1 MFTGTAEVG
10 PRVKWGV
17 RDVSGQLSGET
28 VQALRRKVRA
38 LVKRISELE
47 ETNRRLELTEREFR
61 QLADNVP
68 AYFAYV
74 GADQRYRYVNK
85 RYEEKYKVPRSDI
98 VGKRVRAL
106 MGKEDYESVRHYI
119 ERALRCERVGY
130 NVVRL
135 SPAGGKRYYDVTLI
149 PDCPDDGVCEDGK
162 AEGYFALVVDTT
174 DRREV
179 EERLS
184 SVVTE
189 LDRKQIAI
197 HEVIDLAGA
206 EIAKMKAD
214 VTANVKT
221 AILPILARLQL
232 QGAPQKY
239 IDLIK
244 AELDELTSSFGAR
257 VSEPALRLSAREIE
271 ICDMIRDGMTS
282 KEIAA
287 LLRLSVQTV
296 GKHRRN
302 IRKKLGISGI
312 DINLVTYLRHM

>member
-10 PRVKWGV
+10 PRVEWGM
-17 RDVSGQLSGET
+17 RDVSEHLSGET

-74 GADQRYRYVNK
+74 GADQRFRYVNK
-85 RYEEKYKVPRSDI
+85 RYEEKYKVPRSEI

-149 PDCPDDGVCEDGK
+149 PDCPDDGVCEDGR

-189 LDRKQIAI
+189 LDRK
-197 HEVIDLAGA
+197 
-206 EIAKMKAD
+206 
-214 VTANVKT
+214 
-221 AILPILARLQL
+221 ILPILARLQL

-239 IDLIK
+239 IDLIR

-282 KEIAA
+282 KEIAT